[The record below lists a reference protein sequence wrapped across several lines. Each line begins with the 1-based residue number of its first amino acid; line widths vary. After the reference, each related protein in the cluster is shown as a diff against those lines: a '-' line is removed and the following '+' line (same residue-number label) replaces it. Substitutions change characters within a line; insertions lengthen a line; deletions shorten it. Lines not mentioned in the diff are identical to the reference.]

1 MWTIAC
7 FLKKKDKIENRVMQS
22 RKVHRPRSDR
32 LEETVTRASLSVA
45 KAENQFHFQRKLKK
59 RVKNKKIVTC

>member
-7 FLKKKDKIENRVMQS
+7 FLKKKDKIENSVMQS

-32 LEETVTRASLSVA
+32 LKETVTRASLSVA
-45 KAENQFHFQRKLKK
+45 KAENQFHFQRQLKK
-59 RVKNKKIVTC
+59 RVKN